1 METIQIEFQPNVREK
16 LMNFLNTFSKNEL
29 HINQHDNEVI
39 EDETFINY
47 RNKLHLEVKKIK
59 SGESKLFSFEEL
71 DAMLELTISKY
82 EN

>member
-29 HINQHDNEVI
+29 HITENENDVI
-39 EDETFINY
+39 EDEAFIKH
-47 RNKLHLEVKKIK
+47 RDRLHAIVKKIE
-59 SGESKLFSFEEL
+59 SGESKLYSLEEL
-71 DAMLELTISKY
+71 DAMLEETISKY